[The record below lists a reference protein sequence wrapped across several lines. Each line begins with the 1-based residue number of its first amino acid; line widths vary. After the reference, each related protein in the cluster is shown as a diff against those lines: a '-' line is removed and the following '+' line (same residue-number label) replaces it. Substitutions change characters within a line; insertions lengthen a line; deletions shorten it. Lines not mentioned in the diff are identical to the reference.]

1 MQPLTGQPIHLVL
14 IMAAAEGLD
23 DVAGGNERQ
32 DTEASDE
39 NDDDITS
46 LIVLCTF
53 LNTSTL

>member
-1 MQPLTGQPIHLVL
+1 
-14 IMAAAEGLD
+14 MAAAEGLD